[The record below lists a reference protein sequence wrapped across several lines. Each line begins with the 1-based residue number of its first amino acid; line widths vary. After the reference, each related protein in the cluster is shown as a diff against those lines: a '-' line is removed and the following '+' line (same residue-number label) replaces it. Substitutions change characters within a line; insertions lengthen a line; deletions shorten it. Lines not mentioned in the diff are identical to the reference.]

1 MRCPSR
7 RPRPSAQLPT
17 GMRRPSRRPRPSHAQ
32 RAVASHRRAP
42 TASPQ
47 GHEPRASPQGHRP
60 RASPRGHRPPAAS
73 GRHTYGHGARSPTR
87 ALSVMRAHGSSAFA
101 YRSAVGVKLKVSKS
115 PRRARG
121 ESSGESTVYAKR
133 RPRRPRRADRT
144 ETGRRAATRARS
156 AWPRGIRDRVDA
168 VNRRSLCGR
177 VRCELRFRLHDCMV
191 CCMMAAYRYHIPVY
205 SGRSL

>member
-1 MRCPSR
+1 MMRLYDAALITAPT
-7 RPRPSAQLPT
+7 AQ
-17 GMRRPSRRPRPSHAQ
+17 RAASHRHAAPITAPMAQ

-87 ALSVMRAHGSSAFA
+87 ALSVMRAHASSAFA
-101 YRSAVGVKLKVSKS
+101 YRCAVGVKLKVSKS

-121 ESSGESTVYAKR
+121 ELSGESTVYAKR

-144 ETGRRAATRARS
+144 ETGRRARRARDRR
-156 AWPRGIRDRVDA
+156 PRGIRDRVDA

-177 VRCELRFRLHDCMV
+177 VRCELRFRLQIAWFVARHD
-191 CCMMAAYRYHIPVY
+191 ARAYRYHMTV
-205 SGRSL
+205 GR